1 MQPSKLKLLLGHH
14 LATNSFGLGR
24 LFYKSSCQLQNFRHH
39 GDQNGPNLEGWSAKI
54 KPKSKRKAKN
64 RKLNWTVITAI
75 TVIENSINCY
85 TSTKMF
91 TVQKK
96 LVFALTSGYLLRA
109 PDNLTYQKLK
119 LFSISFE
126 GLSYQE
132 STVLKSWYTAGAPEQ
147 GLWHCFTDR
156 LNQSLVSLWCRLHC
170 RCVTGI
176 S

>member
-39 GDQNGPNLEGWSAKI
+39 GNQNGPNLEGWSAKI

-91 TVQKK
+91 TVQKE
-96 LVFALTSGYLLRA
+96 LVFALILPAICFELPITWPTNNSNFFQYLLKVRVIRSQLYLN
-109 PDNLTYQKLK
+109 PGTQLGPQNKDFGTVSQTDLTR
-119 LFSISFE
+119 
-126 GLSYQE
+126 
-132 STVLKSWYTAGAPEQ
+132 V
-147 GLWHCFTDR
+147 
-156 LNQSLVSLWCRLHC
+156 
-170 RCVTGI
+170 
-176 S
+176 